1 MRTRV
6 KWQNVPNR
14 GQNAIFRDAEF
25 SPAEGTSIWELA
37 PILAMLS
44 DPAVG
49 FQYFDD
55 FLTFMRDANSNP
67 ADGVYAA
74 TGNGQIIQPVGNVG
88 GVIQVKTT
96 GADNS
101 YCFHQVGALNTTNP
115 FVITDGNGKPVFFEI
130 RVKAEQHADMGAF
143 VGLAE
148 EGSAAAGFLV
158 NDTGELVDK
167 DFIGFRLIAAT
178 PALWDIAHKK
188 AGQAM
193 QLQAGVV
200 ANADDWHTFGFFFD
214 GLHTVT
220 PYVDRVAKTA
230 ILTSGATFPSAQY
243 MAPIYAIKTGEAV
256 LKSML
261 IDYIRV
267 IQAR

>member
-1 MRTRV
+1 M
-6 KWQNVPNR
+6 
-14 GQNAIFRDAEF
+14 IFRDQEY
-25 SPAEGTSIWELA
+25 SPTQGTTIWELA
-37 PILAMLS
+37 PILAMLA

-55 FLTFMRDANSNP
+55 FLTFIRDANANP

-74 TGNGQIIQPVGNVG
+74 TGNAQIVMPVANVG

-96 GADNS
+96 AGDNS
-101 YCFHQVGALNTTNP
+101 YCFHQYGALATTNP
-115 FVITDGNGKPVFFEI
+115 FVITDGSTKPLFFGC

-148 EGSAAAGFLV
+148 EASAAAGFLV
-158 NDTGELVDK
+158 TDTMELVDK

-178 PALWDIAHKK
+178 PTLWDFVYKK
-188 AGQAM
+188 AGQVM
-193 QLQAGVV
+193 QTLASV
-200 ANADDWHTFGFFFD
+200 ATNADDWHVFGFWYD

-220 PYVDRVAKTA
+220 PYADGVAKTVN
-230 ILTSGATFPSAQY
+230 LTSGATFPSAQY
-243 MAPIYAIKTGEAV
+243 MAPILAIKTGEAV

-261 IDYIRV
+261 VDYVRV